1 MKPCLFLAES
11 AMNTDLR
18 HPGKPLPS
26 NGVLTRS
33 TSRSSVDG
41 VAWCFISHGD
51 DDEVSSIQA
60 ILIDAEEQQGSSNL
74 VRDWIKGL
82 KKVFF
87 EADDLLDDAIRR
99 DLDVIA
105 KDKASLNLVERRQQP
120 LLREP
125 YSVQLNLDRETY
137 LFVTEGEVI
146 GRSYDKK
153 KIVDFLLDSEVEENV
168 VSYQL
173 FVLGDNVFEV
183 KMIAEKIV
191 ESGGGKKDNYLQL
204 DTVQNELRKM
214 LDGKKYLLVLDDMW
228 NEDPLK

>member
-1 MKPCLFLAES
+1 MIDI
-11 AMNTDLR
+11 NTISI
-18 HPGKPLPS
+18 P
-26 NGVLTRS
+26 RS

-87 EADDLLDDAIRR
+87 EADDLLDDVTTEAIRR

-214 LDGKKYLLVLDDMW
+214 LDGKKYLLVLNDVW